1 VADALASAGDR
12 LLVCKGNRIGFSSP
26 GMSSITSS
34 GVSVLFDP
42 TDFHQLPGSA
52 QIVGAQGIGD
62 SALIFTT
69 AGVWRIDN
77 MELDL
82 TDAAGNPQQS
92 VSQISGDVVA
102 WGDNGIVG
110 LSMPSTEV
118 LGWRGEVI
126 VPALDDVFALGVDGS
141 PIPLSRG
148 IRSLYQGYVAA
159 GYTPGV
165 AALYQGHYFLPICN
179 GPTVI
184 DVLICRLNQ
193 QPSRPAWTRLSGHAA
208 GFAYAGRSRPGMAP
222 ELLGLADKRI
232 TKLSGLLT
240 PGAANKNDADGTVHN
255 LDVIEAR
262 IRARVLYVRDSNRP

>member
-1 VADALASAGDR
+1 
-12 LLVCKGNRIGFSSP
+12 
-26 GMSSITSS
+26 
-34 GVSVLFDP
+34 
-42 TDFHQLPGSA
+42 
-52 QIVGAQGIGD
+52 
-62 SALIFTT
+62 
-69 AGVWRIDN
+69 
-77 MELDL
+77 
-82 TDAAGNPQQS
+82 
-92 VSQISGDVVA
+92 
-102 WGDNGIVG
+102 
-110 LSMPSTEV
+110 

-255 LDVIEAR
+255 LDVIENDVEPGNLSTFQRVELRYELDDAASDDPTFVGSYATGKEGTSWVSLTGSAAENDGR
-262 IRARVLYVRDSNRP
+262 TPKKWKVTKRARNIRFRWQLRRGFGRGCCMCATRIVRER